1 MHVKRATLVTLIILS
16 VLFVDQALKI
26 YIKTHFYYGESVN
39 ILGLEWAQLRFIE
52 NDGMAF
58 GWSFGGET
66 GKYILSVFRILM
78 SIFLIYFVG
87 QLIKAKESKGFIA
100 AFALIIA
107 GAIGNILD
115 SLYFGLIFSSSYHD
129 IATFMPEGGGYAP
142 ILQGKVVDMFYFP
155 MFKGHFPQWMPWKG
169 GEYFEFF
176 RPIFNVADASITVG
190 VFIIILFYRKYFMNK
205 KAETTVAPAVQ
216 DPA

>member
-26 YIKTHFYYGESVN
+26 YIKTHFYYGESIN

-155 MFKGHFPQWMPWKG
+155 MLKGHFPEWMPLKG

-205 KAETTVAPAVQ
+205 KEVPAPTATVQ
-216 DPA
+216 DPV